1 MSLKR
6 LHTLLNITGQMDSK
20 RELISAATNGRT
32 ESAKELKPHEMKALL
47 GKLQALAPQ
56 APNDAR
62 TRQMKK
68 IYALARNKQ
77 WTYWNGAA
85 FKVDTA
91 RLDQWCIK
99 YGQYHKP
106 LQQHTNAELT
116 HLLTQ
121 LLHL

>member
-6 LHTLLNITGQMDSK
+6 LHTLLSITGQMDAK
-20 RELISAATNGRT
+20 RDIISEATGGRT
-32 ESAKELKPHEMKALL
+32 ESAKDLKPHEMKALL
-47 GKLQALAPQ
+47 GKLQAIAPQ
-56 APNDAR
+56 SPNDAR

-68 IYALARNKQ
+68 IYAIARNMR
-77 WTYWNGAA
+77 WTLWNGAE

-91 RLDQWCIK
+91 RLDQWCVK

-116 HLLTQ
+116 HLITQ
-121 LLHL
+121 LQKL